1 MTRSWLNFI
10 GGMLVL
16 LVLAYGL
23 LPSFVGTSELQKFCA
38 TIQAGEHTEDLIER
52 ANNAGYATEIIDVAD
67 ANSILLKNKNEM
79 SRFVCEVRIQDKN
92 VASARY
98 VLNKPSK

>member
-16 LVLAYGL
+16 MVLAYGL
-23 LPSFVGTSELQKFCA
+23 LPSVVGTSELQKFCA
-38 TIQAGEHTEDLIER
+38 TIQAGEHIEELIGR
-52 ANNAGYATEIIDVAD
+52 ANNAGYATEIIDMAD

-79 SRFVCEVRIQDKN
+79 SRLVCEVRIQDKN